1 MVRLF
6 TSESVTEGH
15 PDKICDQISDA
26 ILDAML
32 AEDPRSRV
40 AVETMVTTGLVH
52 VAGEVTTNSYVPIAQ
67 LVRDTIVR
75 VGYDSSLKGFDG
87 HTCGVSISIG
97 TQSSDIAQGVDSA
110 HEHRAEGGTD
120 ALDSQGAGDQGL
132 MFGYACDDTAEL
144 MPLPIFVAHRLSER
158 LTAVRKDGTLPYL
171 RPDGKTQVTI
181 SYEGE
186 RAVALDTVVL
196 STQHAEDISLDG
208 MLAPDIDEHVIRP
221 VLEELAAAGNPLDT
235 SSYRK
240 LINPTGQFIIGGPM
254 GDAGLTGRKIIVDTY
269 GGMARHGGGAFSGKD
284 PPRSTDPRR
293 MPCGGLPRTSSRPAS
308 RRVARCRSP
317 MRSARPSRSGSTWR
331 RSVPKPCRWRTS
343 SGQSRRSSTCGPP
356 RSSPNWI
363 CYARST
369 SRRPPTV
376 TSAARVPRVCRTLSP
391 GSAPTASRRCRR
403 PSVRRQLVVSQ
414 VARITDQM
422 MPTTEVT
429 RPVALVAVD
438 IGLAHLDRPFEYAV
452 PAELDLVAQPGVRV
466 KVRFAGKDVSGFV
479 LDRTAQAEHLGKL
492 TAIRKVVSPE
502 PVLTPPLA
510 RLCRAVADRYA
521 GTFSDVV
528 RLAVPARHAGAEKAL
543 DARAAEAGQAGEAQ
557 ATQPAGE
564 GPTAWDRYPAGPA
577 FLRRLAAG
585 EGPAASWLAAPT
597 TDPQQDWPA
606 AFAAAARATLQ
617 GGRSAVLIVPDHRD
631 VDRVDAALTELLGA
645 GRHVRLTADQG
656 PQARYTAYL
665 KLLRGHVR
673 CVVGTRAAAF
683 APVVDLGLV
692 AWWDDGDDL
701 LTDLRAPY
709 PQVREVLRLRAEQT
723 GAALLSGDSPGRSS
737 CSSGLPMARWSPSRR

>member
-1 MVRLF
+1 
-6 TSESVTEGH
+6 
-15 PDKICDQISDA
+15 
-26 ILDAML
+26 
-32 AEDPRSRV
+32 
-40 AVETMVTTGLVH
+40 
-52 VAGEVTTNSYVPIAQ
+52 
-67 LVRDTIVR
+67 
-75 VGYDSSLKGFDG
+75 
-87 HTCGVSISIG
+87 
-97 TQSSDIAQGVDSA
+97 
-110 HEHRAEGGTD
+110 
-120 ALDSQGAGDQGL
+120 
-132 MFGYACDDTAEL
+132 
-144 MPLPIFVAHRLSER
+144 
-158 LTAVRKDGTLPYL
+158 
-171 RPDGKTQVTI
+171 
-181 SYEGE
+181 
-186 RAVALDTVVL
+186 
-196 STQHAEDISLDG
+196 
-208 MLAPDIDEHVIRP
+208 
-221 VLEELAAAGNPLDT
+221 
-235 SSYRK
+235 
-240 LINPTGQFIIGGPM
+240 
-254 GDAGLTGRKIIVDTY
+254 
-269 GGMARHGGGAFSGKD
+269 
-284 PPRSTDPRR
+284 
-293 MPCGGLPRTSSRPAS
+293 
-308 RRVARCRSP
+308 
-317 MRSARPSRSGSTWR
+317 
-331 RSVPKPCRWRTS
+331 
-343 SGQSRRSSTCGPP
+343 
-356 RSSPNWI
+356 
-363 CYARST
+363 
-369 SRRPPTV
+369 
-376 TSAARVPRVCRTLSP
+376 
-391 GSAPTASRRCRR
+391 
-403 PSVRRQLVVSQ
+403 
-414 VARITDQM
+414 M

-723 GAALLSGDSPGRSS
+723 GAALLSGGFTRSVVMQQWVAHGAVVSVQAVTRRGELPAVVVAGGEREVERSGAAARAHLPTEAWRFAHEALTRGPVLVQVPFRGYLPSLRCEMCRDPARCSRCHGPLALPGPGRPAQCRWCGVAADPFDCPNCHSHRLRAGVIGATRTAEELGRAFPGVPVLRSS
-737 CSSGLPMARWSPSRR
+737 ATDVIDRVGEGPALVIATPGAEPVADGGYCATLLLDGWALIDRPVLAAGQEALRRWCTAAALTRSRDDHGVVVLCGIPDADPLPVVQALVRWAPAWLAERELTERAELALPPTVWMAGLTGDAAAVAALDELVGGAGGAGGGAADGVGVERIGPLVHIGRDREPRERLLLRVPLSQGPQAAAALHAARAVRSARKDPGSVSVHVDPAGDLL